1 MVEFRFLLHNG
12 FSFVKMSLH
21 YRKVLAMT
29 NSYADLVS
37 ESKTSPM
44 MMQWQACKEKAGD
57 AILLFRL
64 GDFYEAFHEDAALL
78 AKELE
83 LTLTKRQEVPMAGI
97 PHHTSEAYIDKL
109 VSKGFRVAVAE
120 QTEDP
125 KKTKGIVNREIVRV
139 VTPGT
144 VINSSLLSDKTNN
157 FFASITRV
165 GAIFG
170 LSFIDLTTGEFMVI
184 EFENEQDLL
193 NEVFRL
199 RPSEC
204 LVSKKFQDK
213 HQELLRDLK
222 QSHEFLLTTQDEWR
236 FEHQT
241 ASDFLTNHFHVHNL
255 DGFGLRGM
263 LAGINAAGAMLNYL
277 QDHLCLSLD
286 HVQDIR
292 TYSTSQYMS
301 LDRITQRNLELTA
314 SLYDGSRKSTLLNII
329 DKTSTPMGARLIRHW
344 IKQPLLS
351 IEEIRRRQDAVQ
363 AFLQQKSLI
372 EIVRKQLEKVR
383 DLERLMMKISSGYAS
398 PRDLSAL
405 KYSLEALPQ
414 LKSSIQPLAVYSG
427 LIDQE
432 EQRLE
437 EFPAVSQLIARAL
450 VDEPPLR
457 VSDGGVFRDGY
468 HAELDELR
476 AISQDSKTWLADYQ
490 TRLREETGIKTLKV
504 GFTRMFGYFIE
515 VSKGQAERMPENFQR
530 RQTLVNGERYI
541 TPELKE
547 FETKVLT
554 SEERIQ
560 TIEAELF
567 NALRQEVSKY
577 TKQVFSNAQAIAKI
591 DTLRSFAETA
601 QLYDYTRPIV
611 DHSQILQ
618 IIEGRHPVIEAA
630 NIGEKFVPNDTMMDN
645 DANRLMLIT
654 GPNMAGKSTYIRQVA
669 LITILAQMGSFVPAK
684 SAHVGIVDKV
694 FTRIG
699 ASDDLSRGQSTFM
712 VEMTET
718 ANILNNATSRSLVIL
733 DEIGR
738 GTSTYDGISIAWSVA
753 EYLLLTE
760 GKQAKTL
767 FATHYWELTKL
778 EERVPGAVNYNVA
791 VHEAEDHIIFL
802 RKIVRGG
809 TDKSYGIH
817 VGRLAGLP
825 VQVISRAKEILVH
838 LEENANQKSVFEPA
852 KPKKLAPT
860 KQKTKI
866 NELQMSFFG

>member
-1 MVEFRFLLHNG
+1 
-12 FSFVKMSLH
+12 
-21 YRKVLAMT
+21 MT
-29 NSYADLVS
+29 NSYADLTS
-37 ESKTSPM
+37 DSKISPM
-44 MMQWQACKEKAGD
+44 MVQWHACKEAAGD

-64 GDFYEAFHEDAALL
+64 GDFYEAFYDDAAKL
-78 AKELE
+78 AKELD
-83 LTLTKRQEVPMAGI
+83 LTLTKRQETPMAGI

-109 VSKGFRVAVAE
+109 ISKGFRVAVAE
-120 QTEDP
+120 QVEDP
-125 KKTKGIVNREIVRV
+125 KKVKGILSREVVRV

-144 VINSSLLSDKTNN
+144 IINSTLLSDKSNN

-193 NEVFRL
+193 NEIFRL

-204 LVSKKFQDK
+204 LVSHKFHDK
-213 HQELLRDLK
+213 HSEILKDLK
-222 QSHEFLLTTQDEWR
+222 QAHDFLITEQDDWR

-241 ASDFLTNHFHVHNL
+241 AHDFLLNHFQVHNL
-255 DGFGLRGM
+255 DGFGLKGM
-263 LAGINAAGAMLNYL
+263 LAGINSAGAMLNYL
-277 QDHLCLSLD
+277 QDNLCLSID
-286 HVQDIR
+286 HIQDIR

-301 LDRITQRNLELTA
+301 LDRTTQRNLEITS
-314 SLYDGSRKSTLLNII
+314 SLYDGSRKSTLLNIV
-329 DKTSTPMGARLIRHW
+329 DKTCTPMGARMIRNW

-351 IEEIRRRQDAVQ
+351 IEEIRRRQDAIQ
-363 AFLQQKSLI
+363 AFLRQKSSIELI
-372 EIVRKQLEKVR
+372 GKLLDHVR
-383 DLERLMMKISSGYAS
+383 DLERLTMKTSAAYAS
-398 PRDLSAL
+398 PRDLVAL
-405 KYSLEALPQ
+405 KVSLDSVPK
-414 LKSSIQPLAVYSG
+414 LKNSLQPLAVYS
-427 LIDQE
+427 LMIDQE
-432 EQRLE
+432 EQRLVE
-437 EFPAVSQLIARAL
+437 LPAVTQLIGRAL
-450 VDEPPLR
+450 ADEPPLR
-457 VSDGGVFRDGY
+457 ISDGRVFRDGY
-468 HAELDELR
+468 HSELDELR
-476 AISQDSKTWLADYQ
+476 AISQDSKTWLANFQ
-490 TRLREETGIKTLKV
+490 TKLREETGIKTLKV

-515 VSKGQAERMPENFQR
+515 VSKGQAEKMPDSFQR

-547 FETKVLT
+547 FETKILT
-554 SEERIQ
+554 SEERILA
-560 TIEAELF
+560 IETELF
-567 NALRQEVSKY
+567 NALRLEISKY
-577 TKQVFSNAQAIAKI
+577 TKQIFSIAQAIAKI
-591 DTLRSFAETA
+591 DTLRSLADVA
-601 QLYDYTRPIV
+601 QLYDYSRPIV
-611 DHSQILQ
+611 DHSQTLQ

-630 NIGEKFVPNDTMMDN
+630 HMGEKFVPNDTMMD
-645 DANRLMLIT
+645 DDLNRMMLIT

-669 LITILAQMGSFVPAK
+669 LITILAQIGSFVPAK

-753 EYLLLTE
+753 EFLLTTE

-791 VHEAEDHIIFL
+791 VHEAEDHIVFL
-802 RKIVRGG
+802 RKIVRGS

-817 VGRLAGLP
+817 VARLAGLP
-825 VQVISRAKEILVH
+825 AQVIARSKEILVH
-838 LEENANQKSVFEPA
+838 LEENANAKSVFEPS
-852 KPKKLAPT
+852 KPKKVAPL
-860 KQKTKI
+860 KPKTKA

>member
-1 MVEFRFLLHNG
+1 
-12 FSFVKMSLH
+12 
-21 YRKVLAMT
+21 MT
-29 NSYADLVS
+29 YADLSS
-37 ESKTSPM
+37 ETKTSPM
-44 MMQWQACKEKAGD
+44 MLQWNACKATAGD

-64 GDFYEAFHEDAALL
+64 GDFYEAFHEDAILL

-83 LTLTKRQEVPMAGI
+83 LTLTKRQDIPMAGI

-109 VSKGFRVAVAE
+109 VSKGYRVAVAE
-120 QTEDP
+120 QMDDP
-125 KKTKGIVNREIVRV
+125 KKTKGIVGREIVRV

-144 VINSSLLSDKTNN
+144 VINSSLLSDKSNN
-157 FFASITRV
+157 FFASITKV

-184 EFENEQDLL
+184 EFETENDLL
-193 NEVFRL
+193 NEIFRL

-204 LVSKKFQDK
+204 LISNKFQEK
-213 HQELLRDLK
+213 QTELLRDMK
-222 QSHEFLLTTQDEWR
+222 QSHDLLLTTQEDWR

-241 ASDFLTNHFHVHNL
+241 AHDFLINHFRVHNL
-255 DGFGLRGM
+255 DGFGLKGM

-286 HVQDIR
+286 HIQDIR

-301 LDRITQRNLELTA
+301 LDRITQRNLEITT
-314 SLYDGSRKSTLLNII
+314 SLYDGSRKSTLLNVI
-329 DKTSTPMGARLIRHW
+329 DKTCTPMGARMIRHW

-351 IEEIRRRQDAVQ
+351 IEEIRRRQDAIQ
-363 AFLQQKSLI
+363 AFLQNKSSI
-372 EIVRKQLEKVR
+372 EQIGKQLEHVR

-398 PRDLSAL
+398 PRDLVA
-405 KYSLEALPQ
+405 
-414 LKSSIQPLAVYSG
+414 LKSSLDHIPALKNALQPLAVFSL
-427 LIDQE
+427 LIDHE

-437 EFPAVSQLIARAL
+437 ELPAVTQLIGRAL

-457 VSDGGVFRDGY
+457 ISDGRIFRDGY
-468 HAELDELR
+468 HSELDDLR
-476 AISQDSKTWLADYQ
+476 AISQDSKTWLANYQ
-490 TRLREETGIKTLKV
+490 TKLRDETGIKTLKV

-515 VSKGQAERMPENFQR
+515 VSKGQTEKMPDSFQR

-554 SEERIQ
+554 AEERILS
-560 TIEAELF
+560 IENELF
-567 NALRQEVSKY
+567 TALRQEITKY
-577 TKQVFSNAQAIAKI
+577 TKPIFSIAQAIARI
-591 DTLRSFAETA
+591 DTLRAFAQVA
-601 QLYDYTRPIV
+601 MQFDYTRPIV
-611 DHSQILQ
+611 DHSQTLQ
-618 IIEGRHPVIEAA
+618 IIDGRHPVIEAA
-630 NIGEKFVPNDTMMDN
+630 NIGEKFVPNDTMMDD

-669 LITILAQMGSFVPAK
+669 LITILAQVGSFVPAR

-753 EYLLLTE
+753 EYLLTAE
-760 GKQAKTL
+760 GRQAKTL

-791 VHEAEDHIIFL
+791 VHETQDSIIFL

-825 VQVISRAKEILVH
+825 LQVISRAKEILVH
-838 LEENANQKSVFEPA
+838 LEENANQKNVFEPSKPKKVMQA
-852 KPKKLAPT
+852 KPKIKA
-860 KQKTKI
+860 